1 MTWFHRKIMRASPA
15 AALIQEYRRSYSGI
29 GLGDHLIVASAL
41 TEGLELAPLN
51 TRHYRVFSDL
61 PG

>member
-1 MTWFHRKIMRASPA
+1 MRASPA
-15 AALIQEYRRSYSGI
+15 ATLIQEYRRAHSGI
-29 GLGDHLIVASAL
+29 GL
-41 TEGLELAPLN
+41 EGLELAPLN